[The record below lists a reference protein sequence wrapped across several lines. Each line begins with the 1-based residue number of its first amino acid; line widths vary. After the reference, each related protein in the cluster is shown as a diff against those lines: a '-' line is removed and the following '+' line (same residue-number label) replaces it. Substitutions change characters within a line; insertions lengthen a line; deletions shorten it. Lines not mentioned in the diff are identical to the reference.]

1 MVTTSFK
8 VSANH
13 ETKASKIVPEQKAIT
28 SALRCAKKRKL
39 KDNLVIIARYQW
51 LVRNKLNLPTDMD
64 TPNLCL
70 TIKEGRLIRA
80 FYSTVMTHVI
90 KKQRYFIQIL
100 N

>member
-1 MVTTSFK
+1 METTSFK

-13 ETKASKIVPEQKAIT
+13 ETTASKLVPEQKAIK

-39 KDNLVIIARYQW
+39 SQNLVIIARYQW
-51 LVRNKLNLPTDMD
+51 LVRNKLTFPPDMD
-64 TPNLCL
+64 MPNLCL
-70 TIKEGRLIRA
+70 TIKQGQLIRA

-90 KKQRYFIQIL
+90 KKQQYFIQVL

>member
-1 MVTTSFK
+1 METNSFK
-8 VSANH
+8 VSANN
-13 ETKASKIVPEQKAIT
+13 ETKASKIAPEQKAIK

-51 LVRNKLNLPTDMD
+51 LVRNKLNFPPEMDM
-64 TPNLCL
+64 PNLCL
-70 TIKEGRLIRA
+70 TIKQGRLIRA

-90 KKQRYFIQIL
+90 KKHQYFIQVL